1 MFIFRV
7 GVLFIAFIH
16 HLQPTLPLP
25 SPPPQLHFNFP
36 FGIIVWKE
44 EAVKSPLN
52 SADIAVC
59 YHRDWKLT

>member
-25 SPPPQLHFNFP
+25 SPPHNSTLTFHLELLYE
-36 FGIIVWKE
+36 K
-44 EAVKSPLN
+44 KKPLK
-52 SADIAVC
+52 A
-59 YHRDWKLT
+59 H